1 MTKEVRGS
9 RLIVFVLLLSNT
21 LLMLVPGVTTLYAL
35 FTETSTQKAVL
46 RPLVIVVLLSQ
57 IHLVGA
63 MYP

>member
-21 LLMLVPGVTTLYAL
+21 LLMLVPGITALYAL
-35 FTETSTQKAVL
+35 LTETSTQEAVL